1 MRCVSETK
9 CRKGT
14 GLCIVTSKLI
24 YCNPSYVC
32 TYCNRNVEWDFK
44 KKQNKQTKN
53 QHITR
58 AHLPGHCEHSV
69 CCLEERTSLS
79 LPGLHRRK
87 WGEML
92 CAQGHVIPHRET
104 HIYPVMLSVL
114 VCAYTH
120 TNTLFQQTGYW
131 QGATVW
137 NFAMSIGFLPC
148 PSWVLY
154 WRSQTCTYAS
164 RRIMLFS
171 PADNI
176 IKVIFDIMSESCCF
190 FVFVLFFSFFVPFL
204 VRNLTMLS

>member
-1 MRCVSETK
+1 MFALIVIVMLS
-9 CRKGT
+9 GT
-14 GLCIVTSKLI
+14 L
-24 YCNPSYVC
+24 
-32 TYCNRNVEWDFK
+32 K
-44 KKQNKQTKN
+44 KTNKQTKN

-131 QGATVW
+131 QGATE
-137 NFAMSIGFLPC
+137 SEILPC
-148 PSWVLY
+148 PLASFPALPGYSTDAHRHARMQADALCFSVQPTILL
-154 WRSQTCTYAS
+154 RSSLTLCLKVVVF
-164 RRIMLFS
+164 LF
-171 PADNI
+171 
-176 IKVIFDIMSESCCF
+176 C
-190 FVFVLFFSFFVPFL
+190 FFSFFVPFL
-204 VRNLTMLS
+204 VKNLTMLS